1 MNEMNENAWN
11 EQTEDEESQEFYHDQ
26 ADIMYELVRQFV
38 ESLEGNETREEL
50 LKMID
55 EEAGAIHEQAPVMDV
70 ECIKSEIMFR
80 LPEWAEKLCS
90 EKKLRYGK

>member
-1 MNEMNENAWN
+1 MNEMNENDWS
-11 EQTEDEESQEFYHDQ
+11 EQIEDEESQEFYHDQ
-26 ADIMYELVRQFV
+26 AGIMYELVRQFV

-55 EEAGAIHEQAPVMDV
+55 EEVGVIQEQAPMMDV

-80 LPEWAEKLCS
+80 LPEWAAKSINTL
-90 EKKLRYGK
+90 

>member
-1 MNEMNENAWN
+1 MNEMNENDWN

-26 ADIMYELVRQFV
+26 AGIMYELVRQFV

-55 EEAGAIHEQAPVMDV
+55 EEVGAIQEQAPVMDM

-80 LPEWAEKLCS
+80 LPEWAEKLV
-90 EKKLRYGK
+90 K